1 MDANPLLLINLALS
15 GLAVLVAVGVLLRV
29 GRLADKLTI
38 PPAAGPARVEVPPPE
53 LVRRLMDLDEQADL
67 IIRKLDKLENR
78 LADMAMP
85 PPVPPGQGRPV
96 TVAAA
101 QAPALAP
108 SSVQIQQADAV
119 QPVVLAPVSVN
130 PRIDTVPTPATPTA
144 SPELASTAPSQ
155 AAAAPAGTSD
165 EDLIDGYRN
174 KIAERSKGPIREWLA
189 QHNSVALDPQDDGS
203 LLPTDAGPLA
213 GIRTGDARLL
223 LFPTAGFVVDFATRF
238 AGSPI
243 SMRQVMRSC
252 FDPVVDNSGDMKL
265 QAPAIARL
273 EGERWVLERPG
284 RLSGFMDG

>member
-1 MDANPLLLINLALS
+1 MDANPLPLINLALS

-38 PPAAGPARVEVPPPE
+38 PPAVGPARVEVPPPE
-53 LVRRLMDLDEQADL
+53 LVRRLMDLDEQADI

-78 LADMAMP
+78 FADMAMP
-85 PPVPPGQGRPV
+85 PPVPPGQGLPA

-108 SSVQIQQADAV
+108 SSVQIKQADAV
-119 QPVVLAPVSVN
+119 QPVVVAPVSVN
-130 PRIDTVPTPATPTA
+130 PRIDTVPTPATTAA
-144 SPELASTAPSQ
+144 SPELASTAPSP

-174 KIAERSKGPIREWLA
+174 KIAERRKGPIREWLA

-213 GIRTGDARLL
+213 GIRTGHASLL

-243 SMRQVMRSC
+243 SMRQVMRTS
-252 FDPVVDNSGDMKL
+252 FDLVVDNSGDMKL

-284 RLSGFMDG
+284 RLSGFIDG